1 MEQSRKV
8 LTTVKNK
15 ISNSKRISKFLIGT
29 QCNREQLFDGWKIFK
44 MVALFL

>member
-29 QCNREQLFDGWKIFK
+29 QWDREQLFDRWKIFK